1 MPELKQEIRLW
12 VSSGCGNQKN
22 CRYPYEKVVSTT
34 EDLKTAVAFDHTF
47 ISFKNNYRNEDN
59 FEFADALAVDC
70 DNGHTDEKDKW
81 IRSDDIAMAFPDVS
95 FVIYTSR
102 NHMKDKGSSV
112 ARPRFH
118 VIFFIDRITSATD
131 YKALLKRVQDYF
143 PYFDTKALDAAR
155 FFYGNADCE
164 ITVQEGNTNLT
175 QFFSEEDAFA
185 HMGEEIQ
192 EGSRNASMFKWAVR
206 SMKRYGNTEE
216 SKKCFYLQAEKCNPP
231 LDDEELQTIWRS
243 AARYY
248 KKIASQPDYV
258 PPQEYNNPGPTKWV
272 EPIPFRKYKME
283 EFPVDALPADLA
295 DYVIE
300 ASESTQTP
308 VDMAGTVAISMLSTC
323 EQGKIL
329 VEGKPDWREP
339 GNTYAEI
346 ILPPSERKSAIL
358 NAMTPPIN
366 KYEIQYN
373 NRNAAALE
381 ANKMQKRILERK
393 QKSIEDQ
400 IAKGK
405 AEPEELQQIAQ
416 EIADFVELKPLQ
428 LYVDDI
434 TTEKLVSVLSDNGGH
449 ASLISSE
456 GGIFDTLA
464 GIYTKNVN
472 IDVMLKGY
480 SGDTIRVDRIGRE
493 SECIMHPA
501 LTILLM
507 AQPSVVSDA
516 LSNTTFR
523 GRGLTARF
531 LYCMPDSNVGKRK
544 YRSKPVNPETY
555 NRYERLIVNLLE
567 DEYKDEPEIIT
578 LSPEADKLLEEFAEE
593 LEPRLVDDLAE
604 IADWAGKLVGN
615 VLRISGLLC
624 RASVIRSH
632 DFLDVAEPL
641 VVDGPTMKNA
651 IRLGRYYL
659 NHAQAAYSVLPEDA
673 MYRKAK
679 RILDMLRE
687 KGLTEFDR
695 REAMRYCRTFKTV
708 SEIQPVLDF
717 LDDYGYIAVKPEPA
731 MGVGRPAL
739 PKYLVNPLWKAE

>member
-47 ISFKNNYRNEDN
+47 ISFKSNYRNEDN

-118 VIFFIDRITSATD
+118 VIFFIDRITSAAD

-185 HMGEEIQ
+185 NMGEEIQ

-323 EQGKIL
+323 E
-329 VEGKPDWREP
+329 
-339 GNTYAEI
+339 
-346 ILPPSERKSAIL
+346 
-358 NAMTPPIN
+358 
-366 KYEIQYN
+366 
-373 NRNAAALE
+373 
-381 ANKMQKRILERK
+381 
-393 QKSIEDQ
+393 
-400 IAKGK
+400 
-405 AEPEELQQIAQ
+405 
-416 EIADFVELKPLQ
+416 
-428 LYVDDI
+428 
-434 TTEKLVSVLSDNGGH
+434 
-449 ASLISSE
+449 
-456 GGIFDTLA
+456 
-464 GIYTKNVN
+464 
-472 IDVMLKGY
+472 
-480 SGDTIRVDRIGRE
+480 
-493 SECIMHPA
+493 
-501 LTILLM
+501 
-507 AQPSVVSDA
+507 
-516 LSNTTFR
+516 
-523 GRGLTARF
+523 
-531 LYCMPDSNVGKRK
+531 
-544 YRSKPVNPETY
+544 
-555 NRYERLIVNLLE
+555 
-567 DEYKDEPEIIT
+567 
-578 LSPEADKLLEEFAEE
+578 
-593 LEPRLVDDLAE
+593 
-604 IADWAGKLVGN
+604 
-615 VLRISGLLC
+615 
-624 RASVIRSH
+624 
-632 DFLDVAEPL
+632 
-641 VVDGPTMKNA
+641 
-651 IRLGRYYL
+651 
-659 NHAQAAYSVLPEDA
+659 
-673 MYRKAK
+673 
-679 RILDMLRE
+679 
-687 KGLTEFDR
+687 
-695 REAMRYCRTFKTV
+695 
-708 SEIQPVLDF
+708 
-717 LDDYGYIAVKPEPA
+717 
-731 MGVGRPAL
+731 
-739 PKYLVNPLWKAE
+739 